1 MQRKDFNFGFI
12 IIKLNLTD
20 FNKTFSVFNFKEIVD
35 DYNIKP
41 VKTTTATSSTYVR
54 YNLTRSDYFS

>member
-20 FNKTFSVFNFKEIVD
+20 FNKTFSVFNFKERVD

-41 VKTTTATSSTYVR
+41 VETTTATSST
-54 YNLTRSDYFS
+54 